1 MFHVKHGAAAALTP
15 DDFAAALSALSGRS
29 VSRET
34 LDRLQLLIDLLIKW
48 QKTINLV
55 GPSTLADPWRRHIL
69 DSAQLLPYLSH
80 PRFPQASFPQANFP
94 QGRAIADLGA
104 GAGFPGIVLSILGV
118 PDITLIE
125 SDSRKAAFMREAT
138 RITGAPAKV
147 LNKRVEAVTTSFSIV
162 VSRALAPLDK
172 LLILARPILS
182 SPGFCVF
189 PKGEGADRELTVA
202 AERWKFDSVESFKSL
217 TDPDGTILRLTHP
230 HMREPSS
237 T

>member
-1 MFHVKHGAAAALTP
+1 MKQGAALTS
-15 DDFAAALSALSGRS
+15 DDFAAAMSPLGSGS

-34 LDRLQLLIDLLIKW
+34 LDRLQLLIDLLAKW

-80 PRFPQASFPQANFP
+80 PRFPKNGPV
-94 QGRAIADLGA
+94 ADLGA

-118 PDITLIE
+118 PNLTLIE
-125 SDSRKAAFMREAT
+125 SDSRKATFMREAI
-138 RITGAPAKV
+138 RITAAPAKV
-147 LNKRVEAVTTSFSIV
+147 LNKRVEAVTDSFSII

-202 AERWKFDSVESFKSL
+202 AERWRFDSVETFTSL

-230 HMREPSS
+230 HLREPSLA
-237 T
+237 

>member
-1 MFHVKHGAAAALTP
+1 VKHGLALTR
-15 DDFAAALSALSGRS
+15 DDFAGALSALGRD

-34 LDRLQLLIDLLIKW
+34 LDHLQLLVDLLIKW

-80 PRFPQASFPQANFP
+80 PDLPEGP
-94 QGRAIADLGA
+94 IADLGA
-104 GAGFPGIVLSILGV
+104 GAGFPGIVLSILGISN
-118 PDITLIE
+118 ITLIE
-125 SDSRKAAFMREAT
+125 SDSRKATFMREAT
-138 RITGAPAKV
+138 RITQAPAKI
-147 LNKRVEAVTTSFSIV
+147 LNKRIETVGDSFSLV

-172 LLILARPILS
+172 LLILAKPILS

-189 PKGEGADRELTVA
+189 PKGEGADRELTAA
-202 AERWKFDSVESFKSL
+202 AERWRFDSVETFKSL
-217 TDPDGTILRLTHP
+217 TDPDGTILRLTNP
-230 HMREPSS
+230 SLQEASS

>member
-1 MFHVKHGAAAALTP
+1 MKHDVAAALTS
-15 DDFAAALSALSGRS
+15 DDFAAAMPTLGSGS

-34 LDRLQLLIDLLIKW
+34 LDRLQLLIDLLAKW

-80 PRFPQASFPQANFP
+80 PHFPENGPV
-94 QGRAIADLGA
+94 ADLGA

-118 PDITLIE
+118 PDLTLIE
-125 SDSRKAAFMREAT
+125 SDSRKATFMREAI
-138 RITGAPAKV
+138 RITEAPAKV
-147 LNKRVEAVTTSFSIV
+147 LNKRVEAVTDSFSII

-202 AERWKFDSVESFKSL
+202 AERWRFDSVETFTSL

-230 HMREPSS
+230 HLREPSLA
-237 T
+237 

>member
-1 MFHVKHGAAAALTP
+1 MLTKVFHVKHGKALTR
-15 DDFAAALSALSGRS
+15 DDFVVVAKEFSGTD

-34 LDRLQLLIDLLIKW
+34 LDRLQLLIDLLAKW

-69 DSAQLLPYLSH
+69 DSAQLLPYLNNPH
-80 PRFPQASFPQANFP
+80 LPV
-94 QGRAIADLGA
+94 GRVLGPIADLGA

-125 SDSRKAAFMREAT
+125 SDSRKATFMREAA
-138 RITGAPAKV
+138 RITGAPAKI
-147 LNKRVEAVTTSFSIV
+147 LNKRVEAITETFSII

-189 PKGEGADRELTVA
+189 PKGEGADRELTAA
-202 AERWKFDSVESFKSL
+202 AERWTFDSVETFKSL
-217 TDPDGTILRLTHP
+217 TDSDGTILRLTHP
-230 HMREPSS
+230 HLREPSS

>member
-1 MFHVKHGAAAALTP
+1 MKHGLAAALTR
-15 DDFAAALSALSGRS
+15 DDFATAMSDLGPGPESGMGS
-29 VSRET
+29 GNVSRET
-34 LDRLQLLIDLLIKW
+34 LDRLQLLIDLLVKW

-80 PRFPQASFPQANFP
+80 PHLHSNPTMDP
-94 QGRAIADLGA
+94 IADLGA

-118 PDITLIE
+118 PNLTLIE
-125 SDSRKAAFMREAT
+125 SDSRKAAFMREAVRMT
-138 RITGAPAKV
+138 QAPAKV
-147 LNKRVEAVTTSFSIV
+147 LNKRVEAVTDSFSII

-189 PKGEGADRELTVA
+189 PKGEGADRELTAA
-202 AERWKFDSVESFKSL
+202 AERWKFNSVETFASL
-217 TDPDGTILRLTHP
+217 TDPNGTILRLTDP
-230 HMREPSS
+230 HLQDPS
-237 T
+237 